1 MTILNFNVKNVLIIS
16 KNLRTNSNSYILTNA
31 FLSGTIDAGEIEGV
45 KC

>member
-1 MTILNFNVKNVLIIS
+1 MTIFNNNVKNVLIIS

-31 FLSGTIDAGEIEGV
+31 FLSGTMNAGEIDGI